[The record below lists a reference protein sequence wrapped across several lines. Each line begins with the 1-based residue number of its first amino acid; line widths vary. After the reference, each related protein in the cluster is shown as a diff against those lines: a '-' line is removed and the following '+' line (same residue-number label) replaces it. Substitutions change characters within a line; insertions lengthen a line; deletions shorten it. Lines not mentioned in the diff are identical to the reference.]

1 MKVKKL
7 ICMVCC
13 FLVLCGLFDVQ
24 QVDAEKVSKNGF
36 SFDTSS
42 YKVKWNNIYEFNVFT
57 QKGGK
62 LGTCSC
68 VYGLARRKNTNNY
81 VLLWKAIMTP
91 NDESVKKNTL
101 QKGYGFSEFLSLKTT
116 LPSLEHYY
124 PTNQPKSDEI
134 SFNAGFD
141 SSKTLSIG
149 ASYTIKKS
157 QLEITSKCNT
167 PKKIYSIEYD
177 YCPSMANPFGSNKYL
192 ANESFQMGYAQFS
205 SNKKTICITMD
216 VDARFGAAENDDAS
230 PWLVYMNYVRSK
242 KDSRTFSFTVPK
254 K

>member
-1 MKVKKL
+1 MA
-7 ICMVCC
+7 CC

-42 YKVKWNNIYEFNVFT
+42 YNVRWNNIYEFNVFSK
-57 QKGGK
+57 KGGK

-68 VYGLARRKNTNNY
+68 VYGLARRKNTNDY
-81 VLLWKAIMTP
+81 VLLCKEIMTP
-91 NDESVKKNTL
+91 NDKSVKINDI
-101 QKGYGFSEFLSLKTT
+101 QSGYGFSEFLSLKTT

-124 PTNQPKSDEI
+124 PTNQPKSDEV

-141 SSKTLSIG
+141 SSKSFSIG

-177 YCPSMANPFGSNKYL
+177 YSPSIANPFGSNKYL
-192 ANESFQMGYAQFS
+192 ANESYQMGYAQFS
-205 SNKKTICITMD
+205 SSKKTISITMN
-216 VDARFGAAENDDAS
+216 VDARFGVAENDDAS
-230 PWLVYMNYVRSK
+230 PWCVYINNVSSK
-242 KDSRTFSFTVPK
+242 KNSRTLSFTVPK